1 MTNYEQVIEEISRTR
16 DVFDKLNDFFCK
28 ADQNIANDPD
38 DPREGIGRFPGFD
51 RLMFLIPCVISRLE
65 EDVSKSKGGEGHAD
79 YSHDYLLSFRFK
91 FPLKSESRS
100 K

>member
-1 MTNYEQVIEEISRTR
+1 MTGHKQILAEISITR
-16 DVFDKLNDFFCK
+16 NAFHKLDDIFLK
-28 ADQNIANDPD
+28 ADENIANEPN
-38 DPREGIGRFPGFD
+38 DPREGIGRLPGLD
-51 RLMFLIPCVISRLE
+51 RLIFLIPCVISRLE